1 MDTVTY
7 LIRIIERIAFVESQD
22 IDIAVIAVH
31 SAQERGEQV
40 QEKRHVCNG
49 GILDLKGDDGQGTGG
64 AVDKRT
70 GWEMKLL
77 G

>member
-49 GILDLKGDDGQGTGG
+49 GILDLEGDDGRGMGG
-64 AVDKRT
+64 AVGARLTRGRDGK
-70 GWEMKLL
+70 
-77 G
+77 